1 MTERRFQSY
10 LKDKI
15 KKDLKGAMVLK
26 TDPADQQGIPDLII
40 FYKDRW
46 ASLEVKNTE
55 SAPKRPNQEYFVNL
69 MNTMS
74 YSSFIYPE
82 NEKEVLYELYRA
94 LRAPR

>member
-1 MTERRFQSY
+1 MSERRFQRY

-15 KKDLKGAMVLK
+15 RTDLKGSMVLK

-46 ASLEVKNTE
+46 ASLEVKKTE
-55 SAPKRPNQEYFVNL
+55 NAPKRPNQEYFVNL

-82 NEKEVLYELYRA
+82 NEKEVLHELYRA